1 MIYIIQVLLLI
12 LLSDFITGHIHWWED
27 AYGNPNW
34 KFLGLGKYVVLP
46 NLEHHK
52 YPRKLCEG
60 SFFDR
65 IKISLITG
73 MFILF
78 IIYLIFHKLN
88 WQTIFVIVYSSLANE
103 FHSMSH
109 KTDKENGKIVCMMQK
124 IGLIQSRKMHG
135 YHHTS
140 PYNINYCVMTNYL
153 NPILNKIK
161 YWEFLEW
168 VISLFGIKA
177 VRGSSIRKGL

>member
-1 MIYIIQVLLLI
+1 MSVFQIFFLI
-12 LLSDFITGHIHWWED
+12 LLADFITGHVHWWED

-52 YPRKLCEG
+52 YPRKLCEA
-60 SFFDR
+60 SFFNR

-78 IIYLIFHKLN
+78 IIYLI
-88 WQTIFVIVYSSLANE
+88 
-103 FHSMSH
+103 SH
-109 KTDKENGKIVCMMQK
+109 K
-124 IGLIQSRKMHG
+124 HG

-168 VISLFGIKA
+168 IISLFGIKV